1 MHWKLAPGSDEKAK
15 VGVGS
20 LVVPDGP
27 ELIVVW
33 GGVDR
38 LRFHGVM
45 PLKDLPHPR
54 LGSVRINFTLR
65 KAG

>member
-1 MHWKLAPGSDEKAK
+1 
-15 VGVGS
+15 
-20 LVVPDGP
+20 
-27 ELIVVW
+27 
-33 GGVDR
+33 VDR

-54 LGSVRINFTLR
+54 LGSQRINFTIR